1 MRKAVY
7 VILVLCCFIIKTYS
21 INRPYYHFKQLSIKE
36 GLPTSIISLYD
47 DKNGS
52 LWVGTTQGIYRF
64 NGEKIK
70 KYNLPYLLRK
80 NSHYINDIFGDNE
93 ERIWAITSQGISYY
107 EYEKDSLQIFLRHNQ
122 PVKASIIT
130 TEGSKLLI
138 PVTDTLLVYE
148 KELKHSKAIPLKTT
162 GIHIIKME
170 PFNSTHYLIINNAWE
185 IKLLNKHT
193 GEITDSP
200 FGESSNAYD
209 LYKDSSGRYWV
220 SFYGQ
225 GVKCYNQDGQLLTS
239 YNTRNSNLSNDIV
252 LDITEWDKAI
262 WLATDGGGVNI
273 IYPDTHDIQI
283 LSNKENRQFPANS
296 VTCLCHS
303 NNHMWIGMV
312 REGVLGAEKGF
323 ITTYTKAAQNP
334 ASGLSDKC
342 PLCLWEDKDGRIWIG
357 TDGGGTYW
365 YSSDGQEFS
374 GSNAGGFSDFFEQ
387 MFGHRTRGGGGA
399 NAGFRGQDYHADLNL
414 SLREAAKTHKQI
426 LTVNGKQV
434 RITIP
439 AGVANGQVIKLKG
452 YGGEGINGGPAGD
465 LYITFVIPDDSV
477 FKRLGDDLY
486 VDVTVDLYTA
496 LLGGD
501 QLVDTL
507 DGQVKLKVKPETQNG
522 TKVRLKGK
530 GFPIYKKEGQFGD
543 LIVTY
548 SVKLPTNLTEQQKE
562 MFRKIQSMN

>member
-7 VILVLCCFIIKTYS
+7 VILVLCCFIIKAYS

-342 PLCLWEDKDGRIWIG
+342 PLSPMGR
-357 TDGGGTYW
+357 
-365 YSSDGQEFS
+365 
-374 GSNAGGFSDFFEQ
+374 
-387 MFGHRTRGGGGA
+387 
-399 NAGFRGQDYHADLNL
+399 
-414 SLREAAKTHKQI
+414 
-426 LTVNGKQV
+426 
-434 RITIP
+434 
-439 AGVANGQVIKLKG
+439 
-452 YGGEGINGGPAGD
+452 
-465 LYITFVIPDDSV
+465 
-477 FKRLGDDLY
+477 
-486 VDVTVDLYTA
+486 
-496 LLGGD
+496 
-501 QLVDTL
+501 
-507 DGQVKLKVKPETQNG
+507 
-522 TKVRLKGK
+522 
-530 GFPIYKKEGQFGD
+530 
-543 LIVTY
+543 
-548 SVKLPTNLTEQQKE
+548 
-562 MFRKIQSMN
+562 